1 MGISGIASTNSMS
14 VMQMTSADLKD
25 HKSKNIQNEI
35 TEVQQQI
42 QNLSST
48 EELSAN
54 EKADERKKLQK
65 EKSSLDN
72 ELKQH
77 QEELLRSQKREAMLA
92 GLREAQNPVKKE
104 EDEDGMTAAETS
116 ANNAEKE
123 NPAADGQQPQPLQP
137 GTVIS
142 QSSDGTVI
150 LKEVMNPT
158 ENNSASATET
168 RSDEEPRETAAA
180 AEAAEPGE
188 KETGTDP
195 AAEFRPTANEMQ
207 AMVSAD
213 TSSKIEDRMGMLI
226 TKTNDGIAL
235 LKGELKQDAYYGTD
249 TERKEAE
256 LADMQKQQKREM
268 AVQFSMLGEAGNAI
282 QAAFDTESANSAAQ
296 NDTGKHFQ
304 VSGLSASQQEEQA
317 LQQGFQVSIA

>member
-1 MGISGIASTNSMS
+1 MGISGIASTNNMS
-14 VMQMTSADLKD
+14 VMQMPSADLKD

-42 QNLSST
+42 QKLSST

-92 GLREAQNPVKKE
+92 ELREAQNPVKKE
-104 EDEDGMTAAETS
+104 DDEDGMTAAEAS
-116 ANNAEKE
+116 VNQAEKE
-123 NPAADGQQPQPLQP
+123 NPAADEQQAQPLQP

-150 LKEVMNPT
+150 LKDVMNPA
-158 ENNSASATET
+158 ENSTSAAET
-168 RSDEEPRETAAA
+168 GPADETKEAAAA
-180 AEAAEPGE
+180 AEETEPE
-188 KETGTDP
+188 EEETDTDP
-195 AAEFRPTANEMQ
+195 AKEFRPTANEMQ

-213 TSSKIEDRMGMLI
+213 TSSQMADRMGALV
-226 TKTNDGIAL
+226 TKTDDGIAV
-235 LKGELKQDAYYGTD
+235 LKGEIKQDSYYGTD

-256 LADMQKQQKREM
+256 LKEMQKQSYRETT
-268 AVQFSMLGEAGNAI
+268 VQLAMLNEAGNAMK
-282 QAAFDTESANSAAQ
+282 AAVDTESANTAAQ

-304 VSGLSASQQEEQA
+304 VSGLRASQQEEQA

>member
-1 MGISGIASTNSMS
+1 MGIGGITSANSMS
-14 VMQMTSADLKD
+14 VMQMPSTDLKD

-35 TEVQQQI
+35 TEVQQQL
-42 QNLSST
+42 QKLSST

-92 GLREAQNPVKKE
+92 ELREAQNPSKE
-104 EDEDGMTAAETS
+104 EDEDKIPVAQSPANTEET
-116 ANNAEKE
+116 E
-123 NPAADGQQPQPLQP
+123 NPKAGEQQTQPLQP

-142 QSSDGTVI
+142 ESSDGKVI
-150 LKEVMNPT
+150 LKEVMNQSEDNTSAAETKPT
-158 ENNSASATET
+158 EET
-168 RSDEEPRETAAA
+168 KEAAAA
-180 AEAAEPGE
+180 AETAEPAE
-188 KETGTDP
+188 KETDTDP

-213 TSSKIEDRMGMLI
+213 TSSKMADRMGMLV
-226 TKTNDGIAL
+226 TKTSDGIAL
-235 LKGELKQDAYYGTD
+235 LKGEIKQDSYYGTD

-268 AVQFSMLGEAGNAI
+268 AVQFSMLGEAGNAM
-282 QAAFDTESANSAAQ
+282 QAAFDTESANTAAQ

-304 VSGLSASQQEEQA
+304 VSGLNIPQDEQA
-317 LQQGFQVSIA
+317 AQQGFQVSIA

>member
-1 MGISGIASTNSMS
+1 MGIGGITSANSMS
-14 VMQMTSADLKD
+14 VMQMPSADLKD

-35 TEVQQQI
+35 TEVQQQL
-42 QNLSST
+42 QKLSST

-92 GLREAQNPVKKE
+92 ELREAQNPSKE
-104 EDEDGMTAAETS
+104 EDEDKIQVAQSPANTEET
-116 ANNAEKE
+116 E
-123 NPAADGQQPQPLQP
+123 NPKAGERQTQPLQP

-142 QSSDGTVI
+142 ESSDGKVI
-150 LKEVMNPT
+150 LKEVMNQSEDNTSAAETKPT
-158 ENNSASATET
+158 EETKEAAT
-168 RSDEEPRETAAA
+168 A
-180 AEAAEPGE
+180 AEATEPE
-188 KETGTDP
+188 EEETDTDP
-195 AAEFRPTANEMQ
+195 AKEFRPTANEMQ

-213 TSSKIEDRMGMLI
+213 TSSQMADRMGALV

-235 LKGELKQDAYYGTD
+235 LKGEIKQDSYYGTD
-249 TERKEAE
+249 TEQKEAE
-256 LADMQKQQKREM
+256 LKDTQKQRQREM
-268 AVQFSMLGEAGNAI
+268 AVQFSMLGEAGNAM
-282 QAAFDTESANSAAQ
+282 QAAFDTESANATAQ

>member
-1 MGISGIASTNSMS
+1 MGIGGITSANSMS
-14 VMQMTSADLKD
+14 VMQMPSADLKD

-35 TEVQQQI
+35 TEVQQQL
-42 QNLSST
+42 QKLSST

-92 GLREAQNPVKKE
+92 ELREAQNPSK
-104 EDEDGMTAAETS
+104 DEDKMQVAQSPANTEET
-116 ANNAEKE
+116 E
-123 NPAADGQQPQPLQP
+123 NPKAGEQQIQPLQP

-142 QSSDGTVI
+142 ESSDGKVI
-150 LKEVMNPT
+150 LKEVMNQSENNTSAAETKPT
-158 ENNSASATET
+158 EETKEAAT
-168 RSDEEPRETAAA
+168 A
-180 AEAAEPGE
+180 AEATEPE
-188 KETGTDP
+188 EEETDTDP
-195 AAEFRPTANEMQ
+195 VKEFRPTANEMQ

-213 TSSKIEDRMGMLI
+213 TSSQMADRMGALV

-235 LKGELKQDAYYGTD
+235 LKGEIKQDSYYGTD
-249 TERKEAE
+249 TEQKEAE
-256 LADMQKQQKREM
+256 LKDMQKQRQREM
-268 AVQFSMLGEAGNAI
+268 AVQFSMLGEAGNAM
-282 QAAFDTESANSAAQ
+282 QAAFDTEPANATAQ

>member
-1 MGISGIASTNSMS
+1 MGIGGITSANSMS
-14 VMQMTSADLKD
+14 VMQMPSVDLKD

-35 TEVQQQI
+35 TEVQQQL
-42 QNLSST
+42 QKLSST

-92 GLREAQNPVKKE
+92 ELREAQNPSKGEDKMQVAQSPANTE
-104 EDEDGMTAAETS
+104 ET
-116 ANNAEKE
+116 E
-123 NPAADGQQPQPLQP
+123 NPKAGEQQIQPLQP

-142 QSSDGTVI
+142 ESSDGKVI
-150 LKEVMNPT
+150 LKEVMNQSEDNTSAAETKPT
-158 ENNSASATET
+158 EETKEAAT
-168 RSDEEPRETAAA
+168 A
-180 AEAAEPGE
+180 AEATEPE
-188 KETGTDP
+188 EEETDTDP
-195 AAEFRPTANEMQ
+195 VKEFRPTANEMQ

-213 TSSKIEDRMGMLI
+213 TSSQMADRMGALV

-235 LKGELKQDAYYGTD
+235 LKGEIKQDSYYGTD
-249 TERKEAE
+249 TEQKEAE
-256 LADMQKQQKREM
+256 LKDMQKQRQREM
-268 AVQFSMLGEAGNAI
+268 AVQFSMLGEAGNAM
-282 QAAFDTESANSAAQ
+282 QAAFDTESANATAQ

>member
-1 MGISGIASTNSMS
+1 MGIGGITSANSMS
-14 VMQMTSADLKD
+14 VMQMPSTDLKD

-35 TEVQQQI
+35 TEVQQQL
-42 QNLSST
+42 QKLSST

-92 GLREAQNPVKKE
+92 ELREAQNPSKK
-104 EDEDGMTAAETS
+104 EDEDKIQVAQSPANTEET
-116 ANNAEKE
+116 E
-123 NPAADGQQPQPLQP
+123 NPKAGEQQTQPLQP

-142 QSSDGTVI
+142 ESSDGKVI
-150 LKEVMNPT
+150 LKEVMNQSEDNTSAAETKPT
-158 ENNSASATET
+158 EET
-168 RSDEEPRETAAA
+168 KEAAAA
-180 AEAAEPGE
+180 AEATEPE
-188 KETGTDP
+188 EEETDTDP
-195 AAEFRPTANEMQ
+195 AKEFRPTANEMQ

-213 TSSKIEDRMGMLI
+213 TSSQMADRMGALV

-235 LKGELKQDAYYGTD
+235 LKGEIKQDSYYGTD
-249 TERKEAE
+249 TEQKEAE
-256 LADMQKQQKREM
+256 LKDMQKQRQREM
-268 AVQFSMLGEAGNAI
+268 AVQFSMLGEAGNAM
-282 QAAFDTESANSAAQ
+282 QAAFDTESANTAAQ

-304 VSGLSASQQEEQA
+304 VSGLNIPQDEQA
-317 LQQGFQVSIA
+317 AQQGFQVSIA

>member
-14 VMQMTSADLKD
+14 VMQMPSTDLKD

-35 TEVQQQI
+35 TEVQQQL
-42 QNLSST
+42 QKLSST

-92 GLREAQNPVKKE
+92 ELREAQNPSKE
-104 EDEDGMTAAETS
+104 EDEDKIQVAQSPANTEET
-116 ANNAEKE
+116 E
-123 NPAADGQQPQPLQP
+123 NPKAGEQQTQPLQP

-142 QSSDGTVI
+142 ESSDGKVI
-150 LKEVMNPT
+150 LKEVMNQSEDNTSAAETKPT
-158 ENNSASATET
+158 EET
-168 RSDEEPRETAAA
+168 KEAAAA
-180 AEAAEPGE
+180 AEATEPE
-188 KETGTDP
+188 EEETDTDP
-195 AAEFRPTANEMQ
+195 VKEFRPTANEMQ

-213 TSSKIEDRMGMLI
+213 TSSQMADRMGALV

-235 LKGELKQDAYYGTD
+235 LKGEIKQDSYYGTD
-249 TERKEAE
+249 TEQKEAE
-256 LADMQKQQKREM
+256 LKDMQKQRQREM
-268 AVQFSMLGEAGNAI
+268 AVQFSMLGEAGNAM
-282 QAAFDTESANSAAQ
+282 QAAFDTESANTAAQ

-304 VSGLSASQQEEQA
+304 VSGLNIPQDEQA
-317 LQQGFQVSIA
+317 AQQGFQVSIA

>member
-1 MGISGIASTNSMS
+1 MGIGGITSANSMS
-14 VMQMTSADLKD
+14 VMQMPSTDLKD

-35 TEVQQQI
+35 TEVQQQL
-42 QNLSST
+42 QKLSST

-92 GLREAQNPVKKE
+92 ELREAQNPSKE
-104 EDEDGMTAAETS
+104 EDEDKIQVAQSPANTEET
-116 ANNAEKE
+116 E
-123 NPAADGQQPQPLQP
+123 NPKAGEQQTQPLQP

-142 QSSDGTVI
+142 ESSDGKVI
-150 LKEVMNPT
+150 LKEVMNQSEDNTSAAETKPT
-158 ENNSASATET
+158 EET
-168 RSDEEPRETAAA
+168 KEAAAA
-180 AEAAEPGE
+180 AEATEPE
-188 KETGTDP
+188 EEETDTDP
-195 AAEFRPTANEMQ
+195 AKEFRPTANEMQ

-213 TSSKIEDRMGMLI
+213 TSSQMADRMGALV

-235 LKGELKQDAYYGTD
+235 LKGEIKQDSYYGTD
-249 TERKEAE
+249 TEQKEAE
-256 LADMQKQQKREM
+256 LKDMQKQRQREM
-268 AVQFSMLGEAGNAI
+268 AVQFSMLGEAGNAM
-282 QAAFDTESANSAAQ
+282 QAAFDTESANATAP
-296 NDTGKHFQ
+296 NDAGKHFQ